1 MKKKSNV
8 VAHCATDN
16 LKKGLKSSEYKEGRF
31 WGLSIF
37 VVECFN
43 LREKLLPS

>member
-31 WGLSIF
+31 WDYPYSWLNVLI
-37 VVECFN
+37 
-43 LREKLLPS
+43 